1 MVYYNKKI
9 IQIKKK
15 PIYLFE
21 IDNFFDLD
29 FYLDI
34 KKIFPKVD
42 PNELSLSDSFGK
54 KSINYS
60 EISDLDG
67 NHQKIFEKLNQ
78 VFFSKDFFY
87 FFVKKIYLQNIKS
100 QNNILR
106 KFRYLRYPVPDDNK
120 KSLLDFLFSKISVNY
135 QFSYIKNNG
144 GIVPH
149 VDAQRKYLSLLLYF
163 PDHENK
169 ETNYG
174 TTFWESNI
182 PNSSNTHIEN
192 KEKIREFYNK
202 SKKLYTTPFKPNCLY
217 GFLRNNFSWHTV
229 EPVNIDLNYIRKS
242 LTINFIYNN

>member
-9 IQIKKK
+9 VQIKKK
-15 PIYLFE
+15 PFFLFK

-42 PNELSLSDSFGK
+42 PSELSLSDNFGK
-54 KSINYS
+54 KSINQS
-60 EISDLDG
+60 EISNLDK

-78 VFFSKDFFY
+78 IFLSKDFFN
-87 FFVKKIYLQNIKS
+87 FFIKFIYLPNIKS

-106 KFRYLRYPVPDDNK
+106 KIKYLRYPILDDNK
-120 KSLLDFLFSKISVNY
+120 NSLLDFLFSKISVKY

-163 PDHENK
+163 PDDENK

-174 TTFWESNI
+174 ATFWESSI
-182 PNSSNTHIEN
+182 PNNSNTHIN
-192 KEKIREFYNK
+192 DKEKIREFYSK
-202 SKKLYTTPFKPNCLY
+202 SKKLYTAPFKPNCLY

-229 EPVNIDLNYIRKS
+229 EPINIDTNYIRKS
-242 LTINFIYNN
+242 ININFMYKN

>member
-42 PNELSLSDSFGK
+42 PNELSLSNNFGK

-67 NHQKIFEKLNQ
+67 NHKKIFEKLNQ

-163 PDHENK
+163 SPTLIFVIVSEDKILLNK
-169 ETNYG
+169 ILSINKLKPKCAIVCEKLLN
-174 TTFWESNI
+174 FLIN
-182 PNSSNTHIEN
+182 NSLIVV
-192 KEKIREFYNK
+192 K
-202 SKKLYTTPFKPNCLY
+202 SKKKAAEIK
-217 GFLRNNFSWHTV
+217 TV
-229 EPVNIDLNYIRKS
+229 
-242 LTINFIYNN
+242 